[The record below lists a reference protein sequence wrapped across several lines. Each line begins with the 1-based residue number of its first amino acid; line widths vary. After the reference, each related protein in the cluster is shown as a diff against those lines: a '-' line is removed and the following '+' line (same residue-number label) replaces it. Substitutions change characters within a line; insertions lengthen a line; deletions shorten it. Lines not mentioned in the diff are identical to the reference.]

1 MILILK
7 ITKDMKI
14 TLTIQTRSLLL
25 SINKLFNTSTRQLI
39 YQFINLHKKER
50 KQNTD
55 LRSIF
60 YNFLQAS

>member
-14 TLTIQTRSLLL
+14 TLTIQTRSLVL
-25 SINKLFNTSTRQLI
+25 QLI